1 MCISYLGQKVT
12 TWVSRDDGDRLGQTQ
27 VITSY
32 YLGQS
37 YHLGGNKLPFVN
49 STKSL
54 IFDLTKTLLPK
65 RLVLTYLSYV
75 QFYLGSH
82 FPS

>member
-12 TWVSRDDGDRLGQTQ
+12 TWVRRDHPDHLGQTQ

-37 YHLGGNKLPFVN
+37 YYLVRNIHMSF
-49 STKSL
+49 
-54 IFDLTKTLLPK
+54 IILT
-65 RLVLTYLSYV
+65 V
-75 QFYLGSH
+75 QGKPDFYAAGQVKCSVRCVH
-82 FPS
+82 E